1 MWDILTHSNEKTKMK
16 KPTYIKGDFT
26 KSPAFNNE
34 SRLVYGTSGLGGVW
48 GTVAERDSVDALLYA
63 FENGISALDT
73 APSYANAEIYVGMA
87 LKEWKG
93 KRPFVSTK
101 IGRLKGKDAFET
113 KLDYS
118 VDGLKRSLDNSLK
131 TLGLNKIDLLFLHE
145 PQLVPIQKIDE
156 ILHTL
161 HGFKSE
167 GLVSSIGVG
176 GNPSSEFM
184 PFVTKENFDVVS
196 GFLHMDA
203 CNLSVF
209 EGEIQTY
216 KKEGIAYYAASA
228 LHFSLLGNRFETYK
242 KDGVDGEWITQLD
255 LENAIRV
262 KAIADKYNMS
272 LASLSQ
278 RYLFSIK
285 EADRV
290 VMGARTPAQIK
301 ATIDDWNAG
310 KLSEEIFNEI
320 TASIQK

>member
-1 MWDILTHSNEKTKMK
+1 MK
-16 KPTYIKGDFT
+16 KPTYITGDHS

-48 GTVAERDSVDALLYA
+48 GKVDQRDSIDALLYA
-63 FENGISALDT
+63 FENGIEALDT
-73 APSYANAEIYVGMA
+73 APSYANAEYYVGMA
-87 LKEWKG
+87 LKEWQG
-93 KRPFVSTK
+93 KKPFVSTK

-118 VDGLKRSLDNSLK
+118 ADGLKRSLENSLK
-131 TLGLNKIDLLFLHE
+131 TLNLDVIDLLFLHE
-145 PQLVPIQKIDE
+145 PQLVPLKNIDE
-156 ILHTL
+156 ILTTL
-161 HGFKSE
+161 KGFKSE
-167 GLVSSIGVG
+167 GLVKSIGVG
-176 GNPSSEFM
+176 GNPSQEFM

-203 CNLSVF
+203 CNLSAF
-209 EGEIQTY
+209 NGEIQKY
-216 KKEGIAYYAASA
+216 HNEGIAYYAASA
-228 LHFSLLGNRFETYK
+228 LHFSLLGNRFEQYK
-242 KDGVDGEWITQLD
+242 KEGVDGEWITQLD

-262 KAIADKYNMS
+262 KAVADKYGMS
-272 LASLSQ
+272 LATLSQ

-310 KLSEEIFNEI
+310 KLTEELFNEV
-320 TASIQK
+320 TACIKSN

>member
-1 MWDILTHSNEKTKMK
+1 M
-16 KPTYIKGDFT
+16 KPTYIRGDHS

-48 GTVAERDSVDALLYA
+48 GKVDQRDSIDALLYA

-73 APSYANAEIYVGMA
+73 APSYANAEYYVGLA
-87 LKEWKG
+87 LKEWNG
-93 KRPFVSTK
+93 KRPFISTK

-118 VDGLKRSLDNSLK
+118 VDGMKRSLDNSLQ
-131 TLGLNKIDLLFLHE
+131 TLGLDKIDLLFLHE
-145 PQLVPIQKIDE
+145 PQLVPLEHIND
-156 ILHTL
+156 ILDTL
-161 HGFKSE
+161 KGFKAE
-167 GLVSSIGVG
+167 GLIGAIGVG
-176 GNPSSEFM
+176 GNPSPEFM
-184 PFVTKENFDVVS
+184 PYVTKEHFDVVS

-203 CNLSVF
+203 CNLSAF
-209 EGEIQTY
+209 DGEIQTY
-216 KKEGIAYYAASA
+216 AREGIAYYAASA

-262 KAIADKYNMS
+262 KTVADKYDMA
-272 LASLSQ
+272 LATLSQ

-290 VMGARTPAQIK
+290 VMGARTPAQIQS
-301 ATIDDWNAG
+301 TMNDWNAG
-310 KLSEEIFNEI
+310 KLPEAIFNEV
-320 TASIQK
+320 TACIQTK

>member
-1 MWDILTHSNEKTKMK
+1 MK
-16 KPTYIKGDFT
+16 KPTYITGDYS
-26 KSPAFNNE
+26 KSPSFNNE

-48 GTVAERDSVDALLYA
+48 GKVDQRDSIDALLYA
-63 FENGISALDT
+63 FEHGITALDT
-73 APSYANAEIYVGMA
+73 APSYANAEYYVGMA
-87 LKEWKG
+87 LKEWSG
-93 KRPFVSTK
+93 KKPFVSTK

-118 VDGLKRSLDNSLK
+118 SDGMKRSLDNSLK
-131 TLGLNKIDLLFLHE
+131 TLGLDKIDLLFLHE
-145 PQLVPIQKIDE
+145 PQLVPIENINE
-156 ILHTL
+156 ILNTL
-161 HGFKSE
+161 QNFKSE

-176 GNPSSEFM
+176 GNPSPNFM
-184 PFVTKENFDVVS
+184 PFVTKDNFDVVS

-203 CNLSVF
+203 CNLSAF
-209 EGEIQTY
+209 NSEIQQY
-216 KKEGIAYYAASA
+216 QKEGIAYYAASA

-242 KDGVDGEWITQLD
+242 SEGVDGEWITQQD

-262 KAIADKYNMS
+262 KTVADKYNMS
-272 LASLSQ
+272 LATLSQ

-310 KLSEEIFNEI
+310 KLPENIFNEI
-320 TASIQK
+320 TEIITI